1 MECDRLRDAVHSEIA
16 KNVAALLTGLSH
28 PAAFECHFGKLCDVK
43 KFRAPQMVV
52 TFDDSGVDAANV
64 DSCHDRRFFGMLPV
78 DLDLAVEFREL
89 AMSCSEKLVNS
100 ETDRGT
106 RLVKF
111 VDFVAERA
119 CADGSEQNK
128 ADNKPS
134 FHQISFR
141 FYGLFA
147 ATTNVFNSGVRDNGN
162 FPNKLPSAK
171 AGSACSFLAS
181 WTPAIRASSVSKW
194 VTARRFG
201 SFASR

>member
-1 MECDRLRDAVHSEIA
+1 MECDRFRDTVHSEIA

-28 PAAFECHFGKLCDVK
+28 PAGFECHFGKLCDVK
-43 KFRAPQMVV
+43 KFRTAQMVV

-64 DSCHDRRFFGMLPV
+64 DSCYDRRFFGMFPV

-100 ETDRGT
+100 ETDRRT

-119 CADGSEQNK
+119 WADGSEQNK

-134 FHQISFR
+134 FHRISFR
-141 FYGLFA
+141 DFMVYLRPRPRFLTAACAITAISRINCQAQKQDRPLVFWHRGRRQFA
-147 ATTNVFNSGVRDNGN
+147 PAQSRSG
-162 FPNKLPSAK
+162 
-171 AGSACSFLAS
+171 
-181 WTPAIRASSVSKW
+181 
-194 VTARRFG
+194 
-201 SFASR
+201 